1 MSWWKGDEGVEP
13 SGCIVQVSDWMLSP
27 LGLARLAKDPCTTY
41 AVPIPGR
48 GTLFRGDQRPN
59 IDNCQR
65 WPLDKQHT
73 QGRTTAEPI
82 SCSGPMPWVPEL
94 LNAIPH
100 P

>member
-1 MSWWKGDEGVEP
+1 MKGWSPV
-13 SGCIVQVSDWMLSP
+13 CIVQVSDWMLSP

-48 GTLFRGDQRPN
+48 GTLFRGEDQRPN

-73 QGRTTAEPI
+73 QGRTSAE
-82 SCSGPMPWVPEL
+82 SMNWSGPMVAETC
-94 LNAIPH
+94 
-100 P
+100 